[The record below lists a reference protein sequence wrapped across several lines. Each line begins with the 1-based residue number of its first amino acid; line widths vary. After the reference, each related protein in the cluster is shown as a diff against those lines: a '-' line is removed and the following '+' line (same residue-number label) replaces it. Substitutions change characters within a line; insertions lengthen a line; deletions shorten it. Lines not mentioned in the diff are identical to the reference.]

1 MDELVC
7 YKYLTSGSILTSE
20 RPTQLTQ
27 TNSTGKK
34 WTSDRLTS
42 CLLAAV
48 AVLALVRM
56 VGLEH
61 DQVTHVPYKIDRQEK
76 ELESKLKNL
85 GPDAKATDKYQ
96 IQMELAELYH
106 SACMWD
112 KASTQYDQAL
122 LLIDPNQHEELAA
135 CLTKIGD
142 LYKDSGDF
150 AKAKEKYEEALKA
163 RRQDN
168 NVVGVSKSLADLGAM
183 YLTQGRYSDKLPV
196 KQFSFDKARQLLAEA
211 NENLTNANAK
221 NPELRQLI
229 RNYKALLDIETEK
242 FDQLHKDMH
251 DLELWKGG

>member
-1 MDELVC
+1 M
-7 YKYLTSGSILTSE
+7 
-20 RPTQLTQ
+20 TQAK
-27 TNSTGKK
+27 STGKK

-42 CLLAAV
+42 CLLAVV

-56 VGLEH
+56 IGLEH

-76 ELESKLKNL
+76 ELETKLKNL
-85 GPDAKATDKYQ
+85 GPDAKQADKYQ
-96 IQMELAELYH
+96 ILMELAELYH

-112 KASTQYDQAL
+112 KATAQYDQAL
-122 LLIDPNQHEELAA
+122 LLIDPKQHEELAG

-150 AKAKEKYEEALKA
+150 AKAKEKYEEALRL
-163 RRQDN
+163 RREDN
-168 NVVGVSKSLADLGAM
+168 NVAGISRSLADLGAM
-183 YLTQGRYSDKLPV
+183 YLTQGRYSEKVQV
-196 KQFSFDKARQLLAEA
+196 KQFSFDKARKLLAEA
-211 NENLTNANAK
+211 NENLTNANQK

-242 FDQLHKDMH
+242 YDQLHKDMH